1 MNIITTHLYCL
12 TTAFLTHAVVAQNVI
27 FQDDFNIADTSS
39 ESVLTSPSL
48 ASGRGAGA
56 KQDDI
61 VYGFSGGTVGG
72 VSVSSQKLA
81 YSLSSDGNI
90 RFYNAS
96 GGEYDFA
103 SDVGNHYEISY
114 MAHGARSH
122 PLTFSMSSEP
132 QTGRYNA
139 SFDTA
144 VQYDFGLR
152 PWASDWTVG
161 EDGNYLYDGN
171 NVEDGFNAR
180 ADTEYSVRIVFDER
194 VDDLSTVGITETEA
208 SVYIDSALL
217 GTYDIEFESDKR
229 YMQFAARVN
238 YDQTF
243 DDLIISSYAI
253 PELSNTAFIFSL
265 FALSICLAR
274 RSLYRLRA

>member
-1 MNIITTHLYCL
+1 ME
-12 TTAFLTHAVVAQNVI
+12 
-27 FQDDFNIADTSS
+27 AD
-39 ESVLTSPSL
+39 LTSPSL
-48 ASGRGAGA
+48 ASGRGAGT

-81 YSLSSDGNI
+81 YSLSSDGHI

-103 SDVGNHYEISY
+103 SDLGDHYEISY
-114 MAHGARSH
+114 MAHGAHSH

-144 VQYDFGLR
+144 DQYDFGLR
-152 PWASDWTVG
+152 PWGSDWTVG
-161 EDGNYLYDGN
+161 EDGNALYDGN
-171 NVEDGFNAR
+171 NVADGFNALTE
-180 ADTEYSVRIVFDER
+180 TEYSVRIVFDER
-194 VDDLSTVGITETEA
+194 VDDLSTVGTETEA

-217 GTYDIEFESDKR
+217 GTYDIEFESDER
-229 YMQFAARVN
+229 YMQFSARSD

-253 PELSNTAFIFSL
+253 P
-265 FALSICLAR
+265 
-274 RSLYRLRA
+274 